1 MKDELIS
8 VIVPIYNVENY
19 LGKCL
24 DSIINQS
31 YKNLEIILI
40 DDGSTDNSGKICD
53 QYRKK
58 DNRII
63 VVHNCNE
70 GLSCARNKGLD
81 IVKGSLISF
90 IDSDDYLEPEMFLEL
105 KNNMD
110 KYESDISMCNFYY
123 EKNEKRSIKNNSYNG
138 DFVVSDKDKFIK
150 IYEEFNSVSVYAWN
164 KLYKKWIFDNIRFPE
179 GKIYEYSKI
188 ICEILDKANRISY
201 TSKPLYNYVYRKS
214 SIGNSFNINHFDKIE
229 SNNKK
234 IEFFSKKGYSDLALK
249 EKKSKIDNLMM
260 NLSKMKRYKINNK
273 EVFNKYYKELLDTNK
288 DVKWKDANKKVK
300 LFKIFRK
307 PSINGLA
314 FLYRIRDLVKR

>member
-24 DSIINQS
+24 DSIINQL

-58 DNRII
+58 DNRIKVI
-63 VVHNCNE
+63 HNCNE
-70 GLSCARNKGLD
+70 GLSCARNKGLN
-81 IVKGSLISF
+81 IANGSLISF

-138 DFVVSDKDKFIK
+138 DFVVFGKDKFIK

-234 IEFFSKKGYSDLALK
+234 IEFFSKKGYYDLVLK
-249 EKKSKIDNLMM
+249 EKRAKMNNIIM
-260 NLSKMKRYKINNK
+260 NLSKMKRYKIKNK
-273 EVFNKYYKELLDTNK
+273 GVFNKYYKELLDTNK
-288 DVKWKDANKKVK
+288 DIKWKDANKKVK

-307 PSINGLA
+307 SSINGLA
-314 FLYRIRDLVKR
+314 FLYRVRDLVKR